1 MIARA
6 RPYLYLLPAVAVLV
20 TFTYL
25 PIYRLGE
32 MSLRAPGLGTSFGPW
47 VGFTAYASLVHNPL
61 FWRVVGQTCLYVFI
75 SVPITMALSLTL
87 ALALNQELRGSKIF
101 RVLYYTPVVMPT
113 VAAAALALWMFNAN
127 AGIVDYVLTHAGLP
141 AIPWL
146 VTTEWALPT
155 LILVAVWKNLG
166 YYMIIYLAALQ
177 GLPLAVL
184 DAARLDGARPL
195 VRFFTIT
202 FPLLRP
208 TTFFLTVVALIGSFQ
223 VFDFVNLM
231 TQGGPSNSTNVLVYF
246 AYQNGFGYFQL
257 GTAAAISL
265 VMFALVLAILGV
277 VAWMLNR

>member
-1 MIARA
+1 MMARA
-6 RPYLYLLPAVAVLV
+6 RPYLYLLPAVVVLV

-25 PIYRLGE
+25 PIFSLGE
-32 MSLRAPGLGTSFGPW
+32 MSLRAPGLGTSLGPW
-47 VGFTAYASLVHNPL
+47 VGFAAYSALFHNPL
-61 FWRVVGQTCLYVFI
+61 FWRVVGQTCLYVFV
-75 SVPITMALSLTL
+75 SVPVTMALALGL
-87 ALALNQELRGSKIF
+87 ALALNQELRGSSIF

-113 VAAAALALWMFNAN
+113 VAAAALGLWMFNTN
-127 AGIVDYVLTHAGLP
+127 AGIIDYVLRHAGLP

-146 VTTEWALPT
+146 VTTEWAMPT
-155 LILVAVWKNLG
+155 LILVAIWKNLG

-177 GLPLAVL
+177 SLPLAVL

-208 TTFFLTVVALIGSFQ
+208 MTFFLAVVALIGSFQ

-231 TQGGPSNSTNVLVYF
+231 TQGGPSNATNVLVYF

-265 VMFALVLAILGV
+265 VMFGLVLAILGL
-277 VAWMLNR
+277 VAWVLNR